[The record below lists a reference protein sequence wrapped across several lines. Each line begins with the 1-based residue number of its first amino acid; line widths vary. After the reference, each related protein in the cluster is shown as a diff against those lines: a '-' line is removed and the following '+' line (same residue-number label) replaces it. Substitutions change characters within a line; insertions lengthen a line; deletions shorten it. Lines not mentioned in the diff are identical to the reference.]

1 MATWDDVRRLALALP
16 ETTEGSSA
24 QAGGQ
29 VWRVRDAM
37 FAWERALRRTDVQA
51 LEALGAPVPAGPIL
65 AARVPD
71 LTVKEALVGD
81 VPEVYFT
88 IPHFDG
94 YKAVLVE
101 LPSIPESELAELL
114 AEAWLCRAPKL
125 LARQWL
131 AERPG
136 AGPASAD

>member
-24 QAGGQ
+24 QAGGP

-37 FAWERALRRTDVQA
+37 FAWERTLRRTDVQA
-51 LEALGAPVPAGPIL
+51 LEVLGAPVPADPIL

-71 LTVKEALVGD
+71 LTVKEALVAAAPD
-81 VPEVYFT
+81 VYFT

-94 YKAVLVE
+94 YKAVLVK
-101 LPSIPESELAELL
+101 LPSIPESELSELL
-114 AEAWLCRAPKL
+114 IEAWLCRAPKKT
-125 LARQWL
+125 AKQWL